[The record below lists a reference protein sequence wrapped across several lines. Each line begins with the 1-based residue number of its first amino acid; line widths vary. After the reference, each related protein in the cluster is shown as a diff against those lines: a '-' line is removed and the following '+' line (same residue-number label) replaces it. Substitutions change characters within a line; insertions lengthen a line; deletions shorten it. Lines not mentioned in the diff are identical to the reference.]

1 MVPRC
6 HNNNNNN
13 SDDDDDDDDDDYHD
27 DGDESEHREL
37 LNDHIR
43 SLLGPDSTSTTT
55 SRSGPS
61 TAPSHNPTPATPPSM
76 NFSDNAGRKNA
87 GRKNAASAD
96 GVKQAPVE
104 QEALSLEA
112 ETSQNAL
119 LEQNRNQTGGTSGK
133 TDKSGMESG
142 KNDTKEEKESASKGK
157 RV

>member
-96 GVKQAPVE
+96 GVKQAPVGSI
-104 QEALSLEA
+104 QPIKKRDKKSCNNFYP
-112 ETSQNAL
+112 TVKSS
-119 LEQNRNQTGGTSGK
+119 SG
-133 TDKSGMESG
+133 
-142 KNDTKEEKESASKGK
+142 
-157 RV
+157 